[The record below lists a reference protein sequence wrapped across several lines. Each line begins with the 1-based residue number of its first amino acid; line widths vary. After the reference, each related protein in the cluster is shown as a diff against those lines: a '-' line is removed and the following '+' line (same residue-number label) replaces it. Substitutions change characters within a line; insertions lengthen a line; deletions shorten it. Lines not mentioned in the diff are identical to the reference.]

1 MAGDSSNTQVHTKAP
16 TITSGREQ
24 TIQWLLSN
32 EGTRWYG
39 ERIPR
44 WKAEQ
49 IVAPCGMFDR
59 TQERADWDLKR
70 QRQLSKELHGHG
82 PVGQAFEDVCRAGCD
97 ASWLERVLLTL
108 ARYSLE
114 RGHKTYRAEDK
125 RRLRRVIRKIE
136 SAARE
141 LQRFG
146 TLMILST
153 VKEWPAP
160 PQELPVLLG
169 GIAYCLRESL
179 VPPQKWPHLRQMTAA
194 DRLPYLVDVVRR
206 STGKPR
212 YAQMATLIGAA
223 YREPD
228 FDETNLKMRISRRRR
243 RSR

>member
-1 MAGDSSNTQVHTKAP
+1 MARDFSDTQVHAKAP
-16 TITSGREQ
+16 TSTSSREQ
-24 TIQWLLSN
+24 TIQWLLSD

-49 IVAPCGMFDR
+49 IVAPCGVFDR
-59 TQERADWDLKR
+59 TQKRVDWDLKR

-82 PVGQAFEDVCRAGCD
+82 PVGQAFDAVCRAGCD
-97 ASWLERVLLTL
+97 ADWLERALLTL
-108 ARYSLE
+108 ARYPLE
-114 RGHKTYRAEDK
+114 RGHKVYGAKDK
-125 RRLRRVIRKIE
+125 RRLTRVIRKIE

-146 TLMILST
+146 TLMLLST

-160 PQELPVLLG
+160 PQELPAFLG

-179 VPPQKWPHLRQMTAA
+179 ASPEKWAQVRQMTAA
-194 DRLPYLVDVVRR
+194 DRLPYLIDVVRR

-212 YAQMATLIGAA
+212 YAHMATLIGAA
-223 YREPD
+223 YGETD
-228 FDETNLKMRISRRRR
+228 FDETSLKMRISRRRR